1 MTDRVIPQR
10 ELRNNI
16 SVVLRDAEAGQS
28 FTVTVRGRAVARVV
42 PAFDAGEPRTDVDRA
57 TVLRILS
64 LPPDPDLDAQLDAVE
79 APLD

>member
-1 MTDRVIPQR
+1 MADRVIPQR

-16 SVVLRDAEAGQS
+16 SSVLREAEAGQS

-42 PAFDAGEPRTDVDRA
+42 PADGADEPRTDVDRA
-57 TVLRILS
+57 TIRRIMS
-64 LPPDPDLDAQLDAVE
+64 LPPDPDLTAQLDSVE

>member
-1 MTDRVIPQR
+1 MADRVIPQR

-16 SVVLRDAEAGQS
+16 SSVLREAEAGQS

-42 PAFDAGEPRTDVDRA
+42 PADGVDEPRTDVDRA
-57 TVLRILS
+57 TIRRIMS
-64 LPPDPDLDAQLDAVE
+64 LPPDPDLAAQLDSVE

>member
-1 MTDRVIPQR
+1 MADRVIPQR

-16 SVVLRDAEAGQS
+16 ASVLREAEAGQS

-42 PAFDAGEPRTDVDRA
+42 PAAGADEPRTDVDQA
-57 TVLRILS
+57 TIRQILS
-64 LPPDPDLDAQLDAVE
+64 LRADPDLAAELDAVE